1 MVVTTDEG
9 KNGGAERGTPVVQF
23 DDDADTLTADFA
35 AMFDERGGLRATT
48 CSDWPPEPP
57 PPAELEAAI
66 AQGTTP
72 PVRNAGFYAA
82 VRRPTTSGDL
92 T

>member
-1 MVVTTDEG
+1 MVTKDEV
-9 KNGGAERGTPVVQF
+9 AVAQY
-23 DDDADTLTADFA
+23 DDDADTLTANFA
-35 AMFDERGGLRATT
+35 AMFEDTGLRPIDVRPTT

-72 PVRNAGFYAA
+72 PSGRNAGFYMV

-92 T
+92 R

>member
-1 MVVTTDEG
+1 MTTDEV
-9 KNGGAERGTPVVQF
+9 PVIQV
-23 DDDADTLTADFA
+23 DDDADTLLTPV
-35 AMFDERGGLRATT
+35 RAGT

-57 PPAELEAAI
+57 PPAELDGVLAA
-66 AQGTTP
+66 GTVP
-72 PVRNAGFYAA
+72 PTRNAGVYAA